1 MYNVLFARSRYECG
15 QRRGILWACFFL
27 IEKSEEKFS
36 SDEESFWT
44 NLRFFF
50 PLLIYLSSV
59 FENTLLVWVVGKT
72 DEFLFSYI
80 FMPHI
85 SFEF

>member
-44 NLRFFF
+44 NLRVFFS
-50 PLLIYLSSV
+50 PSDLSV
-59 FENTLLVWVVGKT
+59 
-72 DEFLFSYI
+72 
-80 FMPHI
+80 
-85 SFEF
+85 